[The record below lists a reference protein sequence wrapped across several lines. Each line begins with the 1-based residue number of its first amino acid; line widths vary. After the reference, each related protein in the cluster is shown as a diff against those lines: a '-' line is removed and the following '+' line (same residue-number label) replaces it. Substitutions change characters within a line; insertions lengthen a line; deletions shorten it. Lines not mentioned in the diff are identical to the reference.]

1 MLVICTNLSDSITG
15 VFGGSTVVD
24 VVLGLVGTDSCRF
37 GD

>member
-1 MLVICTNLSDSITG
+1 MFVICTNLSDSITG

-24 VVLGLVGTDSCRF
+24 VILGVGGTDSCRF